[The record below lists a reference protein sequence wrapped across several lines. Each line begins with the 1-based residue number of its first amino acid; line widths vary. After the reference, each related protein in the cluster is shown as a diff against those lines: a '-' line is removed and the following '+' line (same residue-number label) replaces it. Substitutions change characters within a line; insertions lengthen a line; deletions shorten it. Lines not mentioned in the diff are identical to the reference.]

1 MGNVLP
7 KDPVRTDITMVKIK
21 QGRTNGKGI
30 RKMFEEQRNL
40 KELTVSDGVEKLSP
54 VNIL

>member
-21 QGRTNGKGI
+21 QGRTNRKGI
-30 RKMFEEQRNL
+30 RKMFEEQKNL